1 MVAVNLSTSTST
13 DNKVH
18 VGQGESIT
26 FKIEGAAEKVQWRTW
41 DMRDEWMDLDSFVAG
56 SQEFEIEHDMF
67 VDRLKYLPGNT
78 IEGNQTL
85 MVRALVGSN
94 SSANVVTHIHVMG
107 SEKAPAD
114 MDDSGFLSTGLIVG
128 GLSFLLFISLAAAA
142 VLFMQLQN
150 LRGTDS
156 LYTFEEAALDAELEK

>member
-1 MVAVNLSTSTST
+1 
-13 DNKVH
+13 
-18 VGQGESIT
+18 
-26 FKIEGAAEKVQWRTW
+26 
-41 DMRDEWMDLDSFVAG
+41 
-56 SQEFEIEHDMF
+56 
-67 VDRLKYLPGNT
+67 
-78 IEGNQTL
+78 

-114 MDDSGFLSTGLIVG
+114 MDDSGFLSTGLIVA

-156 LYTFEEAALDAELEK
+156 LYTFEEAPIEATLEDG